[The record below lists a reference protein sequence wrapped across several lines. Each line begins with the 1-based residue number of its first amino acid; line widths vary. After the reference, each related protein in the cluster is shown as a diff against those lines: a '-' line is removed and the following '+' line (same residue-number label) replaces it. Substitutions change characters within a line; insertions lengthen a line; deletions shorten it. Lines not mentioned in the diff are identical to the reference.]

1 MTIPARPAR
10 TDLID
15 TVIRDTG
22 IDGAMINHLVATFY
36 DRVRRDPILGP
47 IFEARVSD
55 WDVHLGAM
63 SRFWASVVLMSG
75 TYHGEPMRRHLPLPI
90 GGSNCSGTR
99 HAPSARSRRQ
109 QCSLTVPNG
118 SPEAL
123 KWALA
128 FPAASCCG
136 RESGYPARPATDVDL
151 TETLNA
157 GLVQGQERQSF
168 RGIGLQHR
176 VRAAL
181 GIV

>member
-90 GGSNCSGTR
+90 GGAHFDRWLELFRDTACAVCPEPAAAVFIDR
-99 HAPSARSRRQ
+99 AERIARS
-109 QCSLTVPNG
+109 L
-118 SPEAL
+118 EM
-123 KWALA
+123 
-128 FPAASCCG
+128 
-136 RESGYPARPATDVDL
+136 
-151 TETLNA
+151 
-157 GLVQGQERQSF
+157 
-168 RGIGLQHR
+168 GIGVSRGQLLRQGER
-176 VRAAL
+176 LSCPA
-181 GIV
+181 GD